1 MKKLAVP
8 VLVSMLAIGVVS
20 CGDDDIQEEEAA
32 REIERS
38 QESGEDVDV
47 DRDVLGDDEVEID

>member
-20 CGDDDIQEEEAA
+20 CGDDDIQEEEAS